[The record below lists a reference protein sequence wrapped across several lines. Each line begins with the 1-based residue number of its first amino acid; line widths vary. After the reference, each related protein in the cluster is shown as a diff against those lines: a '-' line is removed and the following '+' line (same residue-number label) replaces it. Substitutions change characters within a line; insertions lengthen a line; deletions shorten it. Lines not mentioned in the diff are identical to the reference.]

1 MPTINLDELLRAAG
15 SSLGDAQSQLL
26 GGMPLAPTRMAISE
40 ATVDM
45 MVTVEGA
52 KGSVLQVAAVNAVQ
66 ASAGSIN
73 PQALSRVT
81 MRFVAMAETAGINM
95 APAAPPAAPPTTQP
109 PKADGPTGGST
120 GPSTRPGDIRPPVTG
135 LVPRKPLTRGQ
146 MQAEMHGLPD
156 IAPLLAAGRDV
167 KLDFTPIG
175 TDRTMARAVSSTG
188 DVLAV
193 RLLDGT
199 L

>member
-52 KGSVLQVAAVNAVQ
+52 KGSMLQVASVNAVQ

-81 MRFVAMAETAGINM
+81 MRFVAMAEPAGINM
-95 APAAPPAAPPTTQP
+95 AAAAPPAAQP
-109 PKADGPTGGST
+109 PKSDGPTGGST

-135 LVPRKPLTRGQ
+135 FVPRKPLTRAQ